1 MPTQSKWQSLPTEA
15 INPVS
20 LTIDKTPVR
29 DIIDM
34 VVNEDRKVIAAV
46 HKEKER
52 IAHGVEIIAQALRK
66 GGRIIFVGAGTSGRL
81 GVVEASEMPPTFGT
95 SPRVVQAIMA
105 GGQEAVFK
113 AKEGVEDNYEEGAR
127 SIARLRLTQQDVVVG
142 VSASGM
148 TPFVRGGLTR
158 ARKAGAKIIFV
169 TCWPGSELQTFVDLQ
184 IAPAVG
190 PELIAGSTR
199 LKAGTATK
207 MVLNMLTT
215 VAMIK
220 VGKTYGN
227 LMVDVQTGS
236 EKLKDRARRILT
248 MVTGIDYDDADA
260 LLKRAKFNVKAAIV
274 MQKTGLTLPMALRR
288 LKKADDSVREAI
300 GEDLTSSL
308 RRSRSVTPRP
318 SSRQVAGGTSVSGVG
333 RRSNLP
339 KPHPAVPR
347 GARLRTSPSCHRS
360 RERAAAGG
368 ASMVLGLARFGAACR
383 PPPCRRRRRRRG
395 AAGGTT
401 PAARS

>member
-15 INPVS
+15 INPAS
-20 LTIDKTPVR
+20 LAVDKAPVAE
-29 DIIDM
+29 IIDM
-34 VVNEDRKVIAAV
+34 IVTEDRKVIAAV
-46 HKEKER
+46 HKERER
-52 IAHGVEIIAQALRK
+52 IAHGVEIIVQTLRK

-95 SPRVVQAIMA
+95 TPTAVQAIMA
-105 GGQEAVFK
+105 GGQEAVFR

-127 SIARLRLTQQDVVVG
+127 SIARLRLNRKDVVIG

-148 TPFVRGGLTR
+148 TFFVRGALTR

-190 PELIAGSTR
+190 PEIIAGSTR

-215 VAMIK
+215 IAMIK

-236 EKLKDRARRILT
+236 EKLKDRARRILG
-248 MVTGIDYDDADA
+248 VATGLSYDEADS
-260 LLKRAKFNVKAAIV
+260 LLKRAKWNVKAAIV
-274 MQKTGLTLPMALRR
+274 MQKGNLTLAQALRR
-288 LKKADDSVREAI
+288 LKKADDSIREAI
-300 GEDLTSSL
+300 GED
-308 RRSRSVTPRP
+308 VE
-318 SSRQVAGGTSVSGVG
+318 
-333 RRSNLP
+333 
-339 KPHPAVPR
+339 
-347 GARLRTSPSCHRS
+347 ARLRD
-360 RERAAAGG
+360 
-368 ASMVLGLARFGAACR
+368 VLR
-383 PPPCRRRRRRRG
+383 P
-395 AAGGTT
+395 
-401 PAARS
+401 